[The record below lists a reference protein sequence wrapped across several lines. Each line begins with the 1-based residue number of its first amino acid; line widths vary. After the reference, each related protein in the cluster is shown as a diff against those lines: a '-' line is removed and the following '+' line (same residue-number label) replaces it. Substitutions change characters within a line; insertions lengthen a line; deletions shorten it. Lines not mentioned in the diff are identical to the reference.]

1 MEDLFA
7 KFTISILKLNKIV
20 QKIKTYEM
28 KKFGLSSVHVMCLY
42 ALNYRR
48 EGLTSSE
55 LVKTTLEDKAAISRA
70 VAAMRKLGYV
80 QVIGPAHN
88 ARVTLTQEGVK
99 FAEYIFGRTEAA
111 VAAGR
116 ADFTEQ
122 EREFFYNSLI
132 KISDNL
138 INYYNGLSGKAADPG
153 QTEYHDKNFS

>member
-55 LVKTTLEDKAAISRA
+55 LVNTTLED
-70 VAAMRKLGYV
+70 
-80 QVIGPAHN
+80 
-88 ARVTLTQEGVK
+88 
-99 FAEYIFGRTEAA
+99 
-111 VAAGR
+111 
-116 ADFTEQ
+116 
-122 EREFFYNSLI
+122 
-132 KISDNL
+132 
-138 INYYNGLSGKAADPG
+138 
-153 QTEYHDKNFS
+153 

>member
-99 FAEYIFGRTEAA
+99 FAEYIVGRT
-111 VAAGR
+111 
-116 ADFTEQ
+116 
-122 EREFFYNSLI
+122 
-132 KISDNL
+132 
-138 INYYNGLSGKAADPG
+138 
-153 QTEYHDKNFS
+153 